1 MIKTFSNTLFSSL
14 IVPHQ
19 CRQVQEKQVLQIPG
33 WTPPLM
39 NPAVTPEAFSWSRN
53 GDQLVSFIRNIS
65 SLQRTAKPF
74 MDSCGRII
82 FLLYFL
88 ALLFILV
95 LSLGH
100 DDVSARANWLFLK
113 GRKVLK
119 VTEIALYPR
128 THRSV
133 SAGISFS
140 RRNWHHSLH
149 IKVFKLAVF
158 HSHFCSRH
166 SLILVPFPT

>member
-1 MIKTFSNTLFSSL
+1 MIKTFSNTPFSSL
-14 IVPHQ
+14 IVPLQ

-33 WTPPLM
+33 WTPPQM

-53 GDQLVSFIRNIS
+53 GDQLVSFIRSIC

-74 MDSCGRII
+74 MDPHGRIV

-100 DDVSARANWLFLK
+100 DDFSARANWLFLK

-119 VTEIALYPR
+119 VTDIVLYPR

-140 RRNWHHSLH
+140 GRNWNHSLH

-166 SLILVPFPT
+166 SLVLVPFRI